1 MTPPLWHMQH
11 PHNELYY
18 NYNAQSV
25 EVDKIDIWPW
35 GAECTAPACV
45 SIQITLTQTN
55 LNMNESA
62 FVGEN
67 ENISTRTPPLPMS
80 GKAVPRCSGLS
91 DVPAKGKL
99 CTQYIYNGPNWVA
112 IQNNIH
118 INCINPSLDVYWK
131 GYAVSD
137 NETQQHVIWTQD
149 KHCDW
154 QHYPTA
160 VAALRLQTLWLGEC
174 AKINGVIVI
183 PQTRRMG
190 KTGERRARGN
200 SGEGTWQWL
209 RRWGFDSKVTKS
221 SNKMRLVD

>member
-1 MTPPLWHMQH
+1 MENQYPICCGPLSYQLNSDISQFEVGVALAVRFARDISIKQNRRGEWTIVAGGVKGFSQGPAFYEENKNVSGQLKQRKRTLGMTPPLWHMQH

-80 GKAVPRCSGLS
+80 VKAVPRCSWATCRLRENS
-91 DVPAKGKL
+91 VPSTFTMAQ
-99 CTQYIYNGPNWVA
+99 TES
-112 IQNNIH
+112 
-118 INCINPSLDVYWK
+118 PSRTTYV
-131 GYAVSD
+131 
-137 NETQQHVIWTQD
+137 
-149 KHCDW
+149 
-154 QHYPTA
+154 
-160 VAALRLQTLWLGEC
+160 
-174 AKINGVIVI
+174 
-183 PQTRRMG
+183 
-190 KTGERRARGN
+190 
-200 SGEGTWQWL
+200 
-209 RRWGFDSKVTKS
+209 
-221 SNKMRLVD
+221 